1 MVSAKITLS
10 PSVSARR
17 GFSLVEA
24 LVVVMVILI
33 IAAIAIPSMLQS
45 RMRANEAA
53 AVASMRTIQTAET
66 LYATEYPEEGYAPSL
81 AVLGPNGSD
90 CSTADSK
97 HSCIIMDDSLLSGL
111 KGGYIFEILGDGT
124 KPTVSYTVTA
134 TPQSA
139 AASGRCSFGSNQT
152 GTIFKV
158 PTSGGGGRFAIGS
171 DGTCGN

>member
-1 MVSAKITLS
+1 MVSTKITLS

-53 AVASMRTIQTAET
+53 AVSALRTIQTAET
-66 LYATEYPEEGYAPSL
+66 LYATEYPQEGYAPSL
-81 AVLGPNGSD
+81 SVLGPNGSD
-90 CSTADSK
+90 CSTSDSK
-97 HSCIIMDDSLLSGL
+97 HSCIIMDDALLSGL
-111 KGGYIFEILGDGT
+111 KGGYIFEILGDGN
-124 KPTVSYTVTA
+124 KPTSSYSVTA

-139 AASGRCSFGSNQT
+139 TASGRCSFGSNQT

-158 PTSGGGGRFAIGS
+158 PTAGGGQFTIS
-171 DGTCGN
+171 TDGTCGN